1 MQRAVMCDIIICIYM
16 YASDVAEPA
25 TTDRDTYTCVML
37 CIAVATFS
45 YHKLICYCGYVL
57 DNLCVSI
64 KIYCRIRHYY
74 RRLPSSSVCKLQ
86 RKLGTFSWNR
96 NRSFIGWFWHFPSA
110 VFVYSPRRGIYVCP
124 SFALCASSDTF
135 ILDSYFFSLY
145 HQLKC
150 MFRLFQKIRVLTH
163 GYCFGKCTNCL
174 LTTAQ
179 RFLAYKKKIRF
190 IKKYIIWWVCSIL
203 LSRK

>member
-1 MQRAVMCDIIICIYM
+1 M

-25 TTDRDTYTCVML
+25 TTDREKYVHVCVML

-86 RKLGTFSWNR
+86 RKLWTFSWNR
-96 NRSFIGWFWHFPSA
+96 NRSFIGWFWYFPSA
-110 VFVYSPRRGIYVCP
+110 VFVCSPQWVSIYVCL

-135 ILDSYFFSLY
+135 LLDSYFFLLY

-190 IKKYIIWWVCSIL
+190 IKKYIISWVCSVL
-203 LSRK
+203 FSRK

>member
-25 TTDRDTYTCVML
+25 TTDRDTYTCVFVML

-86 RKLGTFSWNR
+86 RKLWTFSWNR
-96 NRSFIGWFWHFPSA
+96 NRSFIGWFWYFPSA
-110 VFVYSPRRGIYVCP
+110 VFVCSPQWVYMYVSLLPCVLLLIRFFLICIFFCYIIDWNACSDFSKRSGCLHMGI
-124 SFALCASSDTF
+124 ASVS
-135 ILDSYFFSLY
+135 
-145 HQLKC
+145 
-150 MFRLFQKIRVLTH
+150 VLTV
-163 GYCFGKCTNCL
+163 Y
-174 LTTAQ
+174 
-179 RFLAYKKKIRF
+179 
-190 IKKYIIWWVCSIL
+190 
-203 LSRK
+203 